1 MMRYA
6 HAVNL
11 KGCRS
16 ARWLLVAG
24 LLGLPGVPG
33 SLLSAG
39 ADVPSEDKSRYN
51 LLHPTPADQMREMS
65 TDRPDQ
71 TESAYTVDAGHFQ
84 LEMDFVS
91 AVFDQNRSGGG
102 DAQTTGWGTSLNLKV
117 GLLNN
122 VDVQFVLE
130 PYATVTEKDRPAGTQ
145 DTSSGFGDFQTRVKV
160 NLWGNDGGK
169 TALAVMP
176 FVKWPLPES
185 SLRNGKT
192 EGGVI
197 VPWAVEL
204 PAGWGLGGITE
215 FDFVSD
221 GGGGRETEYFNTI
234 ALSRDLIGNLGAYL
248 EFAALVTPESGGR
261 WRGQVDLGFTYGVNE
276 NTQLD
281 FGCNFGVTDS
291 APDFN
296 PFIGFSWRL

>member
-11 KGCRS
+11 KRYAP
-16 ARWLLVAG
+16 ARQLWMAL
-24 LLGLPGVPG
+24 LLGLPG
-33 SLLSAG
+33 SCWLAG
-39 ADVPSEDKSRYN
+39 ADAESGDKSRYT
-51 LLHPTPADQMREMS
+51 LFRPTPADQMREMS

-71 TESAYTVDAGHFQ
+71 TESASTVDAGHFQ
-84 LEMDFVS
+84 VEMDLVS
-91 AVFDQNRSGGG
+91 AVFDRNRSGGG
-102 DAQTTGWGTSLNLKV
+102 DVQTTGWGTSLNLKA

-122 VDVQFVLE
+122 VDIQFVLE
-130 PYATVTEKDRPAGTQ
+130 PFVTVTEKDRLAGSK
-145 DTSSGFGDFQTRVKV
+145 DSSSGFGHFQTRVKV

-169 TALAVMP
+169 TAVAIMP

-192 EGGVI
+192 EGGII

-221 GGGGRETEYFNTI
+221 GSGGRDTDYFNTI
-234 ALSRDLIGNLGAYL
+234 ALSHDVVGNLGAYL
-248 EFAALVTPESGGR
+248 EFAALVTPESGIR
-261 WRGQVDLGFTYGVNE
+261 WQGQIDVGFTYALNE
-276 NTQLD
+276 NMQFD
-281 FGCNFGVTDS
+281 FGCNFGVTES

-296 PFIGFSWRL
+296 PFIGLSFRF

>member
-1 MMRYA
+1 M
-6 HAVNL
+6 
-11 KGCRS
+11 
-16 ARWLLVAG
+16 
-24 LLGLPGVPG
+24 LGSSGG
-33 SLLSAG
+33 ALSAETDHLTNG
-39 ADVPSEDKSRYN
+39 EPRSGDKSGYT
-51 LLHPTPADQMREMS
+51 LLHPTPTDQMREMS

-84 LEMDFVS
+84 VEMDLVG
-91 AVFDQNRSGGG
+91 AVFDRERSGSG
-102 DAQTTGWGTSLNLKV
+102 DRQTRGWGTSLNLKA

-122 VDVQFVLE
+122 VDLQFVLDPHVE
-130 PYATVTEKDRPAGTQ
+130 VTEKNFVAGSQ
-145 DTSSGFGDFQTRVKV
+145 DTVSGFGEFQTRVKM

-176 FVKWPLPES
+176 FIKWPLPES
-185 SLRNGKT
+185 DLRNGKT

-204 PAGWGLGGITE
+204 PAGWGLGGIVE

-221 GGGGRETEYFNTI
+221 GGGGRDTEYFNTI
-234 ALSRDLIGNLGAYL
+234 ALSHDIIGNLGGYL

-261 WRGQVDLGFTYGVNE
+261 WQGQVDLGFTYALTE
-276 NTQLD
+276 NSQLD
-281 FGCNFGVTDS
+281 CGCNFGVTDA

-296 PFIGFSWRL
+296 PFLGVALRF